1 MRFSTFAFTLFGAA
15 ASASASLIARQ
26 DAIPNCMLPCLA
38 SADFGGCVQT
48 DNVCL
53 CNNRAFVDST
63 TSCVL
68 ASCSG
73 EDLQNALA
81 FSVELCLRVGVTLTS
96 AAPTSTDA
104 DTATATAT
112 SPANPTTT
120 DTAAPAQTSTDGAM
134 SHGANTLAGLAA
146 VGIIAL
152 AL

>member
-1 MRFSTFAFTLFGAA
+1 MRFSTIAFTLFGAA

-26 DAIPNCMLPCLA
+26 AAIPNCMLPCLA
-38 SADFGGCVQT
+38 NADFGDCVQT
-48 DNVCL
+48 DNLCL
-53 CNNRAFVDST
+53 CNNRGFVDST
-63 TSCVL
+63 TTCVL

-73 EDLQNALA
+73 DDLQNALA
-81 FSVELCLRVGVTLTS
+81 FSVDLCLKVGVTLTS
-96 AAPTSTDA
+96 DAPTSTDA

-112 SPANPTTT
+112 SPATTT
-120 DTAAPAQTSTDGAM
+120 GTAAPAQTSTDGAM